1 MGCLGFLPELI
12 FETVLDGYIT
22 LMQWIVPQK
31 QIGKRFRI
39 ILKII
44 VGIITAL
51 LLITMLLGIF
61 AMISADEYIRH
72 IRRRMVLIPLV
83 ISLVQIIIGIILRT
97 IERKR

>member
-1 MGCLGFLPELI
+1 
-12 FETVLDGYIT
+12 
-22 LMQWIVPQK
+22 MQWIVPQK

-44 VGIITAL
+44 VGTITAL

-72 IRRRMVLIPLV
+72 IGRRMVLIPLV